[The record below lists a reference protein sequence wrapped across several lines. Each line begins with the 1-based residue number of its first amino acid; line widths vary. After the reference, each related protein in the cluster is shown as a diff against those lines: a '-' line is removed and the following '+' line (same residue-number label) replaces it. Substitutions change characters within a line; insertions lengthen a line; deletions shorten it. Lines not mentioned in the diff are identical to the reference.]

1 MNKRRE
7 RTLQDLCDV
16 TPTLSK
22 PQITPVLS
30 GNFRM
35 QGPVDEAN
43 RDLLTH
49 MVKPENSK
57 GFSSCCDRSQKVE
70 YTGKSGTCNVCSAP
84 CSSCFHVNKVLLG
97 STDESAGETCA
108 ENTEIGQLSVLS
120 AVAGMNS
127 TSDSFSE
134 NAVGKASSRTSHAS
148 ASDDSVVH
156 SKSESRRVPEGHDDC
171 LSCVSG
177 TDEHANKKSDT
188 EDSKIYNNLNKCSGE
203 SSDKVLHSSSQQ
215 TGLNSQNPD
224 SVGVPFSKYTDDA
237 TDLLKGQNAFSQA
250 SNEKY
255 LSHEP
260 KPRAVTDN
268 KQSDIKDEPLEG
280 STEHLDSSLP
290 RGVASDIVS
299 GDPPPTVLNSVKKDD
314 EMEVEVH
321 PVDETDD
328 SDMVEHDVKV
338 CDICG
343 DAGRE
348 DLLAICCR
356 CSDGAEHT
364 YCMREMM
371 EKVPEGEWLC
381 EECKTMDQEG
391 VGRQEKNGGM
401 DENEKNNS
409 SGQASSEYVNGSDV
423 EGPRT
428 KGYMRIPCKRHRDD
442 ADSEV
447 SSIAKKPALEPTV
460 RSPKTSSS
468 SKLAALSRENSL
480 KYTDKGRL
488 QSSHHSSSDTVP
500 VNDTTESASS
510 ASNLRV
516 NTSRGTFSK
525 SKSFNSLN
533 SKPKVKLVD
542 QVVIQRQKSAKEHGS
557 FRLKEGVV
565 RAIGKSMSFKCTNSM
580 RSESKLKM
588 LSPRPTHSQD
598 SKSTKQRTPFE
609 RHHSFKA
616 ELPSANPIM
625 GTSMSS
631 TSRIEKKQASR
642 AESSSLATVA
652 NHHDMKPVQTDG
664 RSAALTRSSGL
675 AARRTAELSSS
686 QGEFKRPSVYGNHG
700 VSSAGG
706 VNNIEQK
713 SNRTSLKEDAAS
725 SVVADRPPLSA
736 SEVLPDGSPRPGD
749 LTSSGERM
757 KEYSSSRFGQS
768 SVKSLRDESDNL
780 KAAIE
785 AAVLRKPGVYR
796 KHRALGQSDESSISS
811 VACEVA
817 SHHDHISSSA
827 GNKKLASNAELS
839 EVSRNSTPD
848 HLKQETI
855 SSVKQSLLVPVEGL
869 PFGARD
875 GVHNGPFSRDVFS
888 NAPAAVPAFLK
899 YLAIPEHEHIW
910 QGSFEICRSD
920 ETFDSWDGIQAH
932 LSTSASPKVIKAVN
946 KFKSRIVLYEVP
958 RKSTWPIQFQE
969 CGVREDNIAL
979 FFFAKDLESYEKIYK
994 VLLDNMMKKD
1004 LALRGNVN
1012 GVELLIFASNQLPDK
1027 SQRWNMLFFLWGVF
1041 RGKKESCLQKMPE
1054 SLNQCCA
1061 PRDIPPPIM
1070 SLPENRCSLGPITED
1085 LLASEDA
1092 SPVLD
1097 MPASEELRNLLSS
1110 RAVASVSS
1118 LDSLNHRPNPS
1129 STVAGESESTK
1140 QCQEREGG
1148 ISSSCSPH
1156 LPVRSSSCSGREQM
1170 MHDTRLLD
1178 RQQSSHHS
1186 SKSVAGELKEG
1197 TGEGTLLD
1205 KSSKICNQNQVKL
1218 SVDAGD
1224 LSTGG
1229 ETPLE
1234 DHQETRDLNVEH
1246 RRWPFN
1252 NDSMHPASPV
1262 VPRTLYAGTSK
1273 VPLRNDDARNETCG
1287 VLEKINH
1294 VPSGSYALHNRHQE
1308 VCVETLIPGF
1318 NEHAERR
1325 FFPIEQP
1332 VKGVQSADGS
1342 TPWKMHQLEP
1352 DRLNDRAP
1360 NLELALGADIKPLSL
1375 GTRSVLVS
1383 KVDQTVNEEHIRE
1396 EARSKT
1402 EDDVS
1407 ASLSLSLS
1415 FPFPEKEFST
1425 KPAPKTE
1432 QLVSERERVN
1442 TSMLLFGNLRDN

>member
-1 MNKRRE
+1 
-7 RTLQDLCDV
+7 
-16 TPTLSK
+16 
-22 PQITPVLS
+22 
-30 GNFRM
+30 
-35 QGPVDEAN
+35 
-43 RDLLTH
+43 
-49 MVKPENSK
+49 
-57 GFSSCCDRSQKVE
+57 
-70 YTGKSGTCNVCSAP
+70 
-84 CSSCFHVNKVLLG
+84 
-97 STDESAGETCA
+97 
-108 ENTEIGQLSVLS
+108 
-120 AVAGMNS
+120 MNS

-134 NAVGKASSRTSHAS
+134 NAVGKASSRASHAS

-177 TDEHANKKSDT
+177 ADEHANRKSDT
-188 EDSKIYNNLNKCSGE
+188 EDSKMYNNLNKCSGE
-203 SSDKVLHSSSQQ
+203 SSDKVLRSSSQQ
-215 TGLNSQNPD
+215 TGLNSQNPNLAE
-224 SVGVPFSKYTDDA
+224 VPFSKNTVDA
-237 TDLLKGQNAFSQA
+237 TDLLKGQSTFSQA

-255 LSHEP
+255 LSNEP
-260 KPRAVTDN
+260 KPRAVTDD
-268 KQSDIKDEPLEG
+268 KQSDIKDEPLDG
-280 STEHLDSSLP
+280 STEHLDSLLP
-290 RGVASDIVS
+290 RGVASDVVR
-299 GDPPPTVLNSVKKDD
+299 GDPPPTVLNSVKKNDD
-314 EMEVEVH
+314 MEVEVH

-423 EGPRT
+423 EGTRT
-428 KGYMRIPCKRHRDD
+428 KGYMRNPCKRHRDD

-480 KYTDKGRL
+480 KYMDKGRL

-565 RAIGKSMSFKCTNSM
+565 RAIGKSMSFKCTNST
-580 RSESKLKM
+580 RPEPKLKM

-616 ELPSANPIM
+616 EHPSANSII
-625 GTSMSS
+625 GTSVSS
-631 TSRIEKKQASR
+631 TSRIEKKQVSR

-652 NHHDMKPVQTDG
+652 NHHDMKPLQTDG

-686 QGEFKRPSVYGNHG
+686 LGEFKRPSVYGNLG

-713 SNRTSLKEDAAS
+713 SNRTSLKEDAAG
-725 SVVADRPPLSA
+725 SVVADRPSLSA
-736 SEVLPDGSPRPGD
+736 NEVLPDGSPRPGD

-757 KEYSSSRFGQS
+757 REYSSSRFGQS

-796 KHRALGQSDESSISS
+796 KHRALGQSDESSMSS

-817 SHHDHISSSA
+817 SHQDHISSSA
-827 GNKKLASNAELS
+827 GNKKLASSAELP
-839 EVSRNSTPD
+839 EVSRNLTGD
-848 HLKQETI
+848 HLKQETF
-855 SSVKQSLLVPVEGL
+855 SSVKQSSLVPVEGL
-869 PFGARD
+869 PSGARD

-888 NAPAAVPAFLK
+888 NAPAAFPAFLK

-910 QGSFEICRSD
+910 QGSFEICRSG

-932 LSTSASPKVIKAVN
+932 LSTSASPKVIEAVN

-969 CGVREDNIAL
+969 RGVREDNIAL

-994 VLLDNMMKKD
+994 ILLDNMMKKD
-1004 LALRGNVN
+1004 LALKGNVN
-1012 GVELLIFASNQLPDK
+1012 GVELLIFPSNQLPDK

-1085 LLASEDA
+1085 LLAGEDA
-1092 SPVLD
+1092 APVLEV
-1097 MPASEELRNLLSS
+1097 PASEELRSLLSS

-1118 LDSLNHRPNPS
+1118 LDPLNHRLNSS
-1129 STVAGESESTK
+1129 STLAGESESAK
-1140 QCQEREGG
+1140 QCQERISLVWYQKSELMAFGHSCLSFFKMASVTLSAFEGG

-1156 LPVRSSSCSGREQM
+1156 LPIRSSSCSGREQM
-1170 MHDTRLLD
+1170 MQVDTRLLD

-1186 SKSVAGELKEG
+1186 SKSVAGELNAG

-1205 KSSKICNQNQVKL
+1205 KSGKICNHNQVKL

-1246 RRWPFN
+1246 RRWPFK

-1262 VPRTLYAGTSK
+1262 VPQTLFAGTSK
-1273 VPLRNDDARNETCG
+1273 VILRNDDTRNETCG

-1294 VPSGSYALHNRHQE
+1294 VPSSSYALHNRHQE
-1308 VCVETLIPGF
+1308 GRVETLIPGC

-1332 VKGVQSADGS
+1332 VKGIQSADGS
-1342 TPWKMHQLEP
+1342 TPWKMHLLEP

-1360 NLELALGADIKPLSL
+1360 NLELALGAEIKPLSL
-1375 GTRSVLVS
+1375 STRSVLVS

-1396 EARSKT
+1396 EARSKA

-1415 FPFPEKEFST
+1415 FPFPEKELSA

-1432 QLVSERERVN
+1432 QLVSEREHVN

>member
-1 MNKRRE
+1 MNNRRE
-7 RTLQDLCDV
+7 RTLQDLCDA

-30 GNFRM
+30 GNIRM

-43 RDLLTH
+43 CDLLTH
-49 MVKPENSK
+49 MVKPENSE
-57 GFSSCCDRSQKVE
+57 GFGSCCDRSQKVG

-84 CSSCFHVNKVLLG
+84 CSSCFHVNKVLLR

-108 ENTEIGQLSVLS
+108 ENAEIGQLSVLS
-120 AVAGMNS
+120 SVAGMNS

-134 NAVGKASSRTSHAS
+134 NAVGKASSRTSNAS

-177 TDEHANKKSDT
+177 TDEHANRKSDA

-203 SSDKVLHSSSQQ
+203 SSDKVPHSSSQ
-215 TGLNSQNPD
+215 TVLNSQNPD
-224 SVGVPFSKYTDDA
+224 SVEVPFSKNTDDA
-237 TDLLKGQNAFSQA
+237 TDLLKGQNTFSQA
-250 SNEKY
+250 LKEKY

-260 KPRAVTDN
+260 KPRAVTDD
-268 KQSDIKDEPLEG
+268 KQSDIKDEPLDG
-280 STEHLDSSLP
+280 STEHLDSLLP
-290 RGVASDIVS
+290 RGVASDVVC
-299 GDPPPTVLNSVKKDD
+299 GDPPPTVLNSVEKNDD
-314 EMEVEVH
+314 MEVEVP

-401 DENEKNNS
+401 DENEKYNS

-428 KGYMRIPCKRHRDD
+428 KGYTRIPCKRHRDD
-442 ADSEV
+442 GDSEV
-447 SSIAKKPALEPTV
+447 SSIVKKPALEPTV
-460 RSPKTSSS
+460 RSPMSSSS
-468 SKLAALSRENSL
+468 SKLAALSRDNSL

-488 QSSHHSSSDTVP
+488 QSSHHSSTDTVP

-565 RAIGKSMSFKCTNSM
+565 RTIGKSMSFKCTNSM

-588 LSPRPTHSQD
+588 LSPRLTHSQD
-598 SKSTKQRTPFE
+598 NKSTKQRAPFE
-609 RHHSFKA
+609 RNHSFKA
-616 ELPSANPIM
+616 EHPSTNSMM
-625 GTSMSS
+625 GTSVSS
-631 TSRIEKKQASR
+631 TSRIEKKPASR

-652 NHHDMKPVQTDG
+652 NHHEMKPVQTDG
-664 RSAALTRSSGL
+664 RSAALPRSSGL
-675 AARRTAELSSS
+675 AARRTAELSSL
-686 QGEFKRPSVYGNHG
+686 GEFKRPSVYGNLG
-700 VSSAGG
+700 VSSASGI
-706 VNNIEQK
+706 NNIEQK
-713 SNRTSLKEDAAS
+713 SNRSSLKEDAS
-725 SVVADRPPLSA
+725 SSIVVEKPPLSA
-736 SEVLPDGSPRPGD
+736 NEGLPDGSPRPGD

-757 KEYSSSRFGQS
+757 REYSGSRFGQS

-796 KHRALGQSDESSISS
+796 KHRALGQSDDSSMSI
-811 VACEVA
+811 VGCGVA
-817 SHHDHISSSA
+817 SHQDHISSSA
-827 GNKKLASNAELS
+827 GNKKLASNAELPERP
-839 EVSRNSTPD
+839 EVSRNMTAD
-848 HLKQETI
+848 HLKQETLN
-855 SSVKQSLLVPVEGL
+855 SVKQSSLVPVEGL
-869 PFGARD
+869 PSGARD
-875 GVHNGPFSRDVFS
+875 GVHNGPFSRDVFN
-888 NAPAAVPAFLK
+888 NAPAAVPFFLK

-910 QGSFEICRSD
+910 QGSFEICRSG

-932 LSTSASPKVIKAVN
+932 LSTSASPKVVEAVN

-958 RKSTWPIQFQE
+958 RLSTWPIQFQE
-969 CGVREDNIAL
+969 HGVREDNIAL

-994 VLLDNMMKKD
+994 LLLDNMMKKD
-1004 LALRGNVN
+1004 LALKGNVN
-1012 GVELLIFASNQLPDK
+1012 GVELLIFPSNQLPDK

-1041 RGKKESCLQKMPE
+1041 RGKKDSCLQKMPE
-1054 SLNQCCA
+1054 SVNQCSA
-1061 PRDIPPPIM
+1061 PLDIPPPIM
-1070 SLPENRCSLGPITED
+1070 SLPENRCSLGPITD
-1085 LLASEDA
+1085 DVLVSEDA
-1092 SPVLD
+1092 APVLEV
-1097 MPASEELRNLLSS
+1097 PASEELQSLLSS
-1110 RAVASVSS
+1110 RALTNVSS
-1118 LDSLNHRPNPS
+1118 LDKLNHRPNTS
-1129 STVAGESESTK
+1129 STAAGESESAI
-1140 QCQEREGG
+1140 QCHEREGG

-1156 LPVRSSSCSGREQM
+1156 LPIRSSSCSGREQM
-1170 MHDTRLLD
+1170 MQVDTRLLD

-1186 SKSVAGELKEG
+1186 SKSVTGELTEG

-1205 KSSKICNQNQVKL
+1205 KSSKTCNQNQVKL

-1224 LSTGG
+1224 LSTAG

-1234 DHQETRDLNVEH
+1234 DHQETRDLN
-1246 RRWPFN
+1246 
-1252 NDSMHPASPV
+1252 V

-1273 VPLRNDDARNETCG
+1273 VPLRNDDTRNETCG
-1287 VLEKINH
+1287 VLDRMNH
-1294 VPSGSYALHNRHQE
+1294 VPSTSYALQNQHQE
-1308 VCVETLIPGF
+1308 ACVETLISGC
-1318 NEHAERR
+1318 NEHAERLL
-1325 FFPIEQP
+1325 FPIEQP
-1332 VKGVQSADGS
+1332 VKGIQSADGS
-1342 TPWKMHQLEP
+1342 TPWKMHLLEP
-1352 DRLNDRAP
+1352 DRLNDIAP
-1360 NLELALGADIKPLSL
+1360 NLELALGAEIKPLSL

-1396 EARSKT
+1396 EARAKA

-1415 FPFPEKEFST
+1415 FPFPETELST

-1432 QLVSERERVN
+1432 QLVSDREHVN